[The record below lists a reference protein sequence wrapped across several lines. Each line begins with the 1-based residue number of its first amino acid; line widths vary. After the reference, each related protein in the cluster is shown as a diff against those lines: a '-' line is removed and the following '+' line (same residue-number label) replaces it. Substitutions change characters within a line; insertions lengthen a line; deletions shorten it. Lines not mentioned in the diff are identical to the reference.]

1 MTNPR
6 SFTVLFQPSGRRAAF
21 DEPLTILDAA
31 RQAGVEIAAPCGGQ
45 GLCGRCRVRLDGDG
59 LSPPSDRE
67 QEALSAA
74 ELARGLRLA
83 CQTMVEADAGVYV
96 PEMSRPRAQQ
106 LQLTGRTNHVAPNP
120 GVHKILVELDEPTL
134 SDPRADLDRLDDA
147 LASLG
152 EFPLGKIE
160 SALFGRI
167 GPALREADWTAT
179 LSLTGGDL
187 IHVEAGDATDALH
200 GIAVDLGST
209 KIAAYLVNLKT
220 GVRLDAK
227 GTMNPQMAYGEDI
240 ASRLSYAAKQAD
252 GARTLQRLAVEALSD
267 LIRLLC
273 DENGLT
279 PEQVLKVVVVGNTAM
294 HHLFLGLSTT
304 SLTAAPFVPVAA
316 RPLGVR
322 ARDLGLPTAP
332 GAIVSFPAP
341 IAGFVGSDHLAMILA
356 SGLHVRRGA
365 YLGID
370 IGTNTEICLS
380 VGGGMT
386 AVSCASGPA
395 FEGASVCWGMRAA
408 PGAIERIWI
417 DPNTQAVRISTVGNV
432 EPVGICGSG
441 ILDCVAGMVGAGI
454 VNAQGHIQRDARGV
468 RAAEDGLPELVIAET
483 PKGESITVA
492 QQDVGQIQVAKA
504 AIRSGIDVL
513 LDSSGITAADLDG
526 IILAGAFGTFID
538 PLSAMEVGMLPEVEP
553 EIISQVG
560 NAAGVGATEMLI
572 STERSLEALDVARQL
587 DYLELTV
594 YPNYS
599 RFFARALRF

>member
-1 MTNPR
+1 
-6 SFTVLFQPSGRRAAF
+6 
-21 DEPLTILDAA
+21 
-31 RQAGVEIAAPCGGQ
+31 
-45 GLCGRCRVRLDGDG
+45 
-59 LSPPSDRE
+59 
-67 QEALSAA
+67 
-74 ELARGLRLA
+74 
-83 CQTMVEADAGVYV
+83 
-96 PEMSRPRAQQ
+96 
-106 LQLTGRTNHVAPNP
+106 
-120 GVHKILVELDEPTL
+120 
-134 SDPRADLDRLDDA
+134 
-147 LASLG
+147 
-152 EFPLGKIE
+152 
-160 SALFGRI
+160 
-167 GPALREADWTAT
+167 
-179 LSLTGGDL
+179 
-187 IHVEAGDATDALH
+187 
-200 GIAVDLGST
+200 
-209 KIAAYLVNLKT
+209 
-220 GVRLDAK
+220 
-227 GTMNPQMAYGEDI
+227 
-240 ASRLSYAAKQAD
+240 
-252 GARTLQRLAVEALSD
+252 
-267 LIRLLC
+267 
-273 DENGLT
+273 
-279 PEQVLKVVVVGNTAM
+279 
-294 HHLFLGLSTT
+294 
-304 SLTAAPFVPVAA
+304 
-316 RPLGVR
+316 
-322 ARDLGLPTAP
+322 
-332 GAIVSFPAP
+332 
-341 IAGFVGSDHLAMILA
+341 
-356 SGLHVRRGA
+356 
-365 YLGID
+365 
-370 IGTNTEICLS
+370 
-380 VGGGMT
+380 MT